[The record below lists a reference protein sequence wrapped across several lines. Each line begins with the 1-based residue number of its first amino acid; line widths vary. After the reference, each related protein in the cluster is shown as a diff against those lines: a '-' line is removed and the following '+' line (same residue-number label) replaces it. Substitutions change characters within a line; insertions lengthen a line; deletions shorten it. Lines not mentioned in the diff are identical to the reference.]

1 MKTWQFNKRERIEE
15 TTYRIR
21 HGWLA
26 KGGDEERWKYARK
39 AEALLGVRKSLF
51 QQGSEILLEKE
62 SQLKRKLHRERE
74 REKGGED
81 EGGDEERE

>member
-1 MKTWQFNKRERIEE
+1 VKTWQFNKRERIEE

-51 QQGSEILLEKE
+51 QQGSEILLE
-62 SQLKRKLHRERE
+62 SQKSAVEKTP
-74 REKGGED
+74 EKGRRRR
-81 EGGDEERE
+81 RE